1 MFEQKSINWFSFVW
15 IKTWCKKLSFSLFN
29 LSKYNIPLSTTK
41 KIQPITYSPTVENNS
56 PQSGWRNIELSP
68 RPSLNLSPS
77 EKQRWSLSNI
87 HRRGNIRLPLLSV
100 RGLSSSSSSSRNEA
114 PRGMI
119 FPIVGIKLFGN
130 ERRMKKPELR
140 RRYVWLPVANVHGGV
155 GGRVGVD
162 LAPSNPAGSIPRHPM
177 ARRAKALP
185 VIRADPNTRDL
196 FLLSTEEAAFVRSFF
211 SWSRGCYPRETP
223 LINYRLQS
231 IESIL
236 FLHPVEAVR
245 GISSSFQGMK

>member
-1 MFEQKSINWFSFVW
+1 
-15 IKTWCKKLSFSLFN
+15 
-29 LSKYNIPLSTTK
+29 
-41 KIQPITYSPTVENNS
+41 
-56 PQSGWRNIELSP
+56 
-68 RPSLNLSPS
+68 
-77 EKQRWSLSNI
+77 
-87 HRRGNIRLPLLSV
+87 
-100 RGLSSSSSSSRNEA
+100 
-114 PRGMI
+114 MI